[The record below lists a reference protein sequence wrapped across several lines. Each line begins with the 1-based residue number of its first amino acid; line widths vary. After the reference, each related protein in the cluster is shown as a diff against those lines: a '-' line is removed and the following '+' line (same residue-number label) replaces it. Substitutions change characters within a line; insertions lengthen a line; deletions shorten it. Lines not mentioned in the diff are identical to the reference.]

1 MSLSYPGVLAQQP
14 SDMGNDVRFSNT
26 LKQGW
31 ANLLSLDTTLDVP
44 LGFTKLICFCC
55 KFNDS
60 SYAICQMPASK
71 GKCGGQK
78 MAPHV
83 NKMVTTK
90 MVPMRATVTTN
101 TIVPIRNNKS
111 L

>member
-14 SDMGNDVRFSNT
+14 SDMGNDRFSNT

-71 GKCGGQK
+71 GKAVMEMGMHYGNLKTDSKDFRSRQSEK
-78 MAPHV
+78 AV
-83 NKMVTTK
+83 SGLLSVQS
-90 MVPMRATVTTN
+90 V
-101 TIVPIRNNKS
+101 S